1 MYMVALETL
10 LAVLK
15 TETTVIE
22 AALLWKH
29 TQPLGPSTLTALI
42 VVRKGYLSHTHDIL
56 VVLKKKKEAFYS

>member
-22 AALLWKH
+22 AALLCKH
-29 TQPLGPSTLTALI
+29 TQPLGPSTLTVLI
-42 VVRKGYLSHTHDIL
+42 VVRKGYLSRTHDIL
-56 VVLKKKKEAFYS
+56 VVLKKKKGGIL